1 MVVKPGYFGSPK
13 GFQELS
19 RGFSPANSENVE
31 ALFFLLSGFYY
42 QVLTKRHV
50 SV

>member
-19 RGFSPANSENVE
+19 RGFSPANFENVE
-31 ALFFLLSGFYY
+31 ALFFLLSG
-42 QVLTKRHV
+42 LLLSGLLAKLEK
-50 SV
+50 